1 MIFKFQGLK
10 ELARNLPKGKALITQ
25 DGFSAAEK
33 QIAQIICARMTN
45 EIEST
50 LDRMEDRET
59 ELLAAR

>member
-1 MIFKFQGLK
+1 M
-10 ELARNLPKGKALITQ
+10 PKGKALITQ

-45 EIEST
+45 EIENT